1 MDLKFLDEIELK
13 ELEGKEEIIK
23 SVRFTKEEFYLLK
36 YLHYK
41 NKRFSYVKNLIE
53 RDLQETI
60 EPPVNNISKKDIK
73 NLIKETLKT
82 DDELKEIIRDILKE
96 DEEEIVIEEKKE
108 DISEAKKDLIG
119 FMTGKNK

>member
-60 EPPVNNISKKDIK
+60 EPAVNNISKKDIK

>member
-53 RDLQETI
+53 RDLQETV
-60 EPPVNNISKKDIK
+60 EPTVNNISKKDIK

-96 DEEEIVIEEKKE
+96 DEEEIVIEQKKE

-119 FMTGKNK
+119 FMTGKNN